1 MKLDRDPSRRF
12 EGSLDLGPMRSAE
25 GLERAQR

>member
-1 MKLDRDPSRRF
+1 MNHDGDTARRS
-12 EGSLDLGPMRSAE
+12 ESSLDLGPMRSAE